1 MPVRSAHARNWND
14 NTNEDI
20 NHSFDHSFAN
30 VLCLPGK
37 NPRIFSKY
45 KAHCSG
51 QSHSLIPQP
60 RSDFQSH

>member
-14 NTNEDI
+14 NTYEDI
-20 NHSFDHSFAN
+20 NHSFAN

-37 NPRIFSKY
+37 NPRIISKY